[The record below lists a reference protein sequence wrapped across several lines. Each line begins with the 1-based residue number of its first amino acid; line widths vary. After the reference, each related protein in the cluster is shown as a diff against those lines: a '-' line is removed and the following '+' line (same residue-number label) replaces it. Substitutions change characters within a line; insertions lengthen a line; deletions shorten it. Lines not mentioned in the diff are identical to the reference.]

1 MGLNHGSLEIVTDG
15 LVLCLDAAN
24 SRSYPGAG
32 TVWTDLAGTGNGAL
46 ANGPAF
52 IAGNLGSIYFDGSD
66 DYVDLGSAF
75 SNYSVFTISFWI
87 NYIDLGGNHESPVG
101 DDSQQY
107 NYLVLFFG
115 GSFYLGVSSSQGGTG
130 NSSGGISHGTMVNG
144 EWYNFVITKDSS
156 SLISLYK
163 NSLFLGSTTKT
174 GGVNVQW
181 IGRGFTYDNCKI
193 SMFQLY
199 NRAISAG
206 EVLQNYEAT
215 VGRYI

>member
-1 MGLNHGSLEIVTDG
+1 MAINAGPDIVEDG

-24 SRSYPGAG
+24 INSYPKSG
-32 TVWTDLAGTGNGAL
+32 TTWSDLAESNNGTL
-46 ANGPAF
+46 TNGPTF
-52 IAGNLGSIYFDGSD
+52 NGVNGGVIEFDGSN

-115 GSFYLGVSSSQGGTG
+115 GNFYLGVSSSQGGTG
-130 NSSGGISHGTMVNG
+130 NTSGGIGHGTMVNG

-163 NSLFLGSTTKT
+163 NSLFLGSVTKT

-193 SMFQLY
+193 PMFQLY
-199 NRAISAG
+199 NRAITAD
-206 EVLQNYEAT
+206 EIRQNYEAT
-215 VGRYI
+215 VGRYS